1 MGDTASRLDSITY
14 YDLLDKLG
22 YGPQVKRY
30 IDPYIAVVN
39 FGVCGNAISGLAAH
53 RLGLPGTALPDAHRS
68 DISRIGVVCFPG
80 GNQTIMPMILARLIP
95 GVKIGRAHVG
105 TPVTTA

>member
-30 IDPYIAVVN
+30 IDPYIAVAN

-53 RLGLPGTALPDAHRS
+53 RLGLPGTALPDADRG
-68 DISRIGVVCFPG
+68 DTNRIGGVSFPG
-80 GNQTIMPMILARLIP
+80 GNPTILHMMLDPMFTGFFP
-95 GVKIGRAHVG
+95 GRAS
-105 TPVTTA
+105 PVSLA